1 MGNWPA
7 LLELANSRA
16 SSLSFLF
23 EYWLIL
29 EDPWCFLFKVILCYI
44 SLPLS
49 AWKMGMFS
57 AVFRG
62 EGELPSAWYEES
74 GNVNT
79 VWGGGARLLCLFWRD
94 AHRCVLLSG
103 EVGNA
108 AKMMLIVNMV
118 QGSFMATIAEGL
130 TLAQV
135 TGQSQQTLLDI
146 LNQGQLASI
155 FLDQKCQSKV
165 LLHCFIIGHLLQA
178 SSISDNGKSETIPV
192 PSSSAWDLGCFKH
205 SGDEELSSFPSPS

>member
-1 MGNWPA
+1 MW
-7 LLELANSRA
+7 
-16 SSLSFLF
+16 
-23 EYWLIL
+23 
-29 EDPWCFLFKVILCYI
+29 D
-44 SLPLS
+44 
-49 AWKMGMFS
+49 
-57 AVFRG
+57 
-62 EGELPSAWYEES
+62 
-74 GNVNT
+74 
-79 VWGGGARLLCLFWRD
+79 GGARLLYLFWRN
-94 AHRCVLLSG
+94 AQWYVSLPG

-165 LLHCFIIGHLLQA
+165 ILHCFIIEHLPQH
-178 SSISDNGKSETIPV
+178 SCISYNGRREKITV
-192 PSSSAWDLGCFKH
+192 PFSSAWDSGYFKH
-205 SGDEELSSFPSPS
+205 SENEELSSIPSPLYPGLLRIHPKLCIVCSLLRASVHSEDFIGARQ

>member
-1 MGNWPA
+1 MC
-7 LLELANSRA
+7 A
-16 SSLSFLF
+16 SL
-23 EYWLIL
+23 
-29 EDPWCFLFKVILCYI
+29 
-44 SLPLS
+44 
-49 AWKMGMFS
+49 
-57 AVFRG
+57 
-62 EGELPSAWYEES
+62 
-74 GNVNT
+74 T
-79 VWGGGARLLCLFWRD
+79 
-94 AHRCVLLSG
+94 G

-165 LLHCFIIGHLLQA
+165 LSHLSFLTRKLVSLLSVTKQ
-178 SSISDNGKSETIPV
+178 
-192 PSSSAWDLGCFKH
+192 LH
-205 SGDEELSSFPSPS
+205 SGVQRVGERR

>member
-1 MGNWPA
+1 M
-7 LLELANSRA
+7 LE
-16 SSLSFLF
+16 SSS
-23 EYWLIL
+23 
-29 EDPWCFLFKVILCYI
+29 V
-44 SLPLS
+44 S
-49 AWKMGMFS
+49 
-57 AVFRG
+57 
-62 EGELPSAWYEES
+62 
-74 GNVNT
+74 T
-79 VWGGGARLLCLFWRD
+79 VWDGGARLLYLFWRN
-94 AHRCVLLSG
+94 AQWCVLLPG

-165 LLHCFIIGHLLQA
+165 LLHCFVVGYLPQS
-178 SSISDNGKSETIPV
+178 SSISDYGRREKITV
-192 PSSSAWDLGCFKH
+192 PSSSAWDSGYFKH
-205 SGDEELSSFPSPS
+205 YENEELSSVPSP